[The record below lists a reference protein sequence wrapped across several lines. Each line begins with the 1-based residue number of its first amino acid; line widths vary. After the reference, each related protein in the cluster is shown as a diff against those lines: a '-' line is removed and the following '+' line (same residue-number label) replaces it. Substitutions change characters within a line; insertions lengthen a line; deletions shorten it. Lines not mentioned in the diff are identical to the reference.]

1 MANTKTAFTAA
12 SLAEEFGT
20 TGRELRKFLRTAESG
35 IAPVGKGGRYSL
47 ELTPTAVKSL
57 RKKFSAWNDAADAA
71 KIKRAEDNAA
81 KALNVLTITPASE
94 GVDEVDEDP
103 TDDEDL
109 DATELTDEI
118 DFAGMTDE
126 EIDNWADDAV
136 IANALAEIDAEGT
149 DEA

>member
-81 KALNVLTITPASE
+81 KALNVLTVTPASE
-94 GVDEVDEDP
+94 GVDEVDEN
-103 TDDEDL
+103 DDE
-109 DATELTDEI
+109 TEI
-118 DFAGMTDE
+118 DFENATDE
-126 EIDNWADDAV
+126 ELEDWTDDAL